1 MSKLILLLSFLIL
14 IITGAGVAFAPDN
27 SLFWLASNGPTF
39 QYMRIVVG
47 SLLAIQLVTR
57 PPRHVW
63 FRVLAGTVSACTA
76 YWAIGQTYA
85 YHMQLLDTLAFLG
98 GSFTIAAT
106 ALERSV
112 HSFPA
117 TYLSNETIT

>member
-1 MSKLILLLSFLIL
+1 MSKLILLLSFLVL

-27 SLFWLASNGPTF
+27 SLFWLASNGPAF
-39 QYMRIVVG
+39 QYMRIVIG

-57 PPRHVW
+57 PPRHIW

-76 YWAIGQTYA
+76 SWAIGQTYA

-112 HSFPA
+112 HSFPT
-117 TYLSNETIT
+117 TYLSNETIM